1 MSAKWEKKGTNDG
14 ELTFEIDLPQI
25 QQGLDQAFQRVRK
38 NLTVPGFRK
47 GKVSRTVFKRMYGD
61 AALYEDALN
70 ILLPDAYEAAV
81 KESGIDP
88 VDQPQ
93 INVDSMDEGK
103 PW

>member
-1 MSAKWEKKGTNDG
+1 MSDKWEKKGTHDG
-14 ELTFEIDLPQI
+14 EHSFEIDLHKI
-25 QQGLDQAFQRVRK
+25 TEGLDQAFTRVRK

-47 GKVSRTVFKRMYGD
+47 GQVSRTVLQRMYGD

-88 VDQPQ
+88 VDTHK
-93 INVDSMDEGK
+93 IDVE
-103 PW
+103 